1 MDFPESE
8 LVRSNFTIRAMDLPP
23 QVKMTKRSMLRW
35 LALSLG
41 LITPGESRSSLL
53 DVLEALFFMQFTKQ
67 ISPTSNELLLYL
79 NDEKKGISDKLLRY
93 HLKRLKD
100 VKLIESKKLKYS
112 FKRSPFAEQND
123 LRSGF
128 QENMK
133 KEINNSLNQIEEVL
147 VELKN
152 KFEE

>member
-1 MDFPESE
+1 MDFPEAE
-8 LVRSNFTIRAMDLPP
+8 LVRSNFTIRLMDLPP
-23 QVKMTKRSMLRW
+23 QVKLTKRSMLRW

-41 LITPGESRSSLL
+41 LISPGESRSSLL
-53 DVLEALFFMQFTKQ
+53 DVLEALFHMQFTKKTN
-67 ISPTSNELLLYL
+67 PTSNELMLFL

-112 FKRSPFAEQND
+112 FCASPHAEKTD

-133 KEINNSLNQIEEVL
+133 KEINNSLEQIEEVL
-147 VELKN
+147 VELKD
-152 KFEE
+152 KFEN